1 MSLWGP
7 TRATCQNLNRR
18 CGSIIAPGVWGLSSL
33 DYELWVAPSA
43 PPPRFSARGHWVL
56 AIGAPLSLPSD
67 QINHS
72 NLAVLTAV

>member
-43 PPPRFSARGHWVL
+43 PPSIQHVR
-56 AIGAPLSLPSD
+56 PLGPGYWRASKPAKRPD
-67 QINHS
+67 
-72 NLAVLTAV
+72 